1 MGGVGLGLGLLY
13 VIFGYFLI
21 QVAGLGLLGLVIVL
35 GMAWGQWFF
44 SDTLALKAM
53 RAVEVSPQQAP
64 ELHAMV
70 ERLCA
75 LAEMPKPRVAVAD
88 TQVPNAFATG
98 RSPSHSSVCV
108 TTGILNLLTADEL
121 EAVLSH
127 ELSHVAHRDV
137 TVMTVAS
144 SAGLLAGFVTRWGFF
159 LGGGRR
165 DGNGSNGGAPYL
177 VVFLVSI
184 VVYFVSFV
192 LTRLLS
198 RYREL
203 AADRA
208 GAYLIGRP
216 RDLASALTK
225 ISRGVDAAPAAQ
237 LRATGAPVQ
246 AFWFS
251 RGDLG
256 SLFSTHPSL
265 ADRLAQLAEIE
276 RDLLGRPGL

>member
-1 MGGVGLGLGLLY
+1 MGGVGFGLGLLY
-13 VIFGYFLI
+13 VLFGYYLI
-21 QVAGLGLLGLVIVL
+21 QVAGLGYVGLFIVL
-35 GMAWGQWFF
+35 GIAWGQWFF
-44 SDTLALKAM
+44 CDTLALKAM

-64 ELHAMV
+64 ELHAMID
-70 ERLCA
+70 RLCA

-88 TQVPNAFATG
+88 TPIPNAFATG
-98 RSPSHSSVCV
+98 RSPNHSSVCV
-108 TTGILNLLTADEL
+108 TTGILGLLTAGEL

-137 TVMTVAS
+137 TVMTIAS

-165 DGNGSNGGAPYL
+165 NGNGGGGGVPYV
-177 VVFLVSI
+177 VVFAVSM
-184 VVYFVSFV
+184 VVYVVSFL

-203 AADRA
+203 SADRA

-225 ISRGVDAAPAAQ
+225 ISRGVDSAPSAQ
-237 LRATGAPVQ
+237 LRDAGGAQ

-251 RGDLG
+251 RGDV
-256 SLFSTHPSL
+256 SALFSTHPSL
-265 ADRLAQLAEIE
+265 ADRLAQLQEIE
-276 RDLLGRPGL
+276 RDLLAHPGG